1 MDEEESI
8 FPELDFDEEIND
20 EAEEVEEEES
30 EHGGQVMKIDFE
42 TGDIVLE
49 DGRPV
54 LIDGA
59 EAYLQWIEKILRT
72 KRGAYEIEYE
82 YGNDIKRIMFAGNPK
97 PFTKAEICRDIE
109 ETLLQHEAT
118 EDVDDFEFENEGINA
133 VLSFTIT
140 SIYGEMRKEVALRG

>member
-8 FPELDFDEEIND
+8 FPEFDYDEEIND
-20 EAEEVEEEES
+20 EAEDVEEEER

-42 TGDIVLE
+42 HGDIALE

-59 EAYLQWIEKILRT
+59 EAYLQWVEKILKT
-72 KRGAYEIEYE
+72 KRGACEIEYE
-82 YGNDIKRIMFAGNPK
+82 YGTDTKRILFAGNPK
-97 PFTKAEICRDIE
+97 PYTKAEICRDIE

-118 EDVDDFEFENEGINA
+118 EDVGDFEFENDGINA

-140 SIYGEMRKEVALRG
+140 SVYGEMRKEVALHG